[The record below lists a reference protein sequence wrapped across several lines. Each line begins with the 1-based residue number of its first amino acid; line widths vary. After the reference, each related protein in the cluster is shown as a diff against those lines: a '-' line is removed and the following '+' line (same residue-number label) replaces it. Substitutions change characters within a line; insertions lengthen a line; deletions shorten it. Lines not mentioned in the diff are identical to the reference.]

1 MRYGIVAAIYLKELR
16 ETLRD
21 RRTLMF
27 ALVVPMLLYPL
38 LIIGMSR
45 FQESLDQQSRVRTAR
60 LTVLGEIP
68 PGLREELRSRNFEVQ
83 PVDAAAKGLTDR
95 LAKSEFQ
102 PFERMPDP
110 EEPGAEK
117 KREKLREA
125 SDSHP
130 LLVAVRPIV
139 LDRKTDLVLAFWPL
153 AEKDGFWHAAILF
166 DSVRQDSRR
175 ASTRLQSALDS
186 FRRRMLAQRET
197 DRGLAHGF
205 TRGVEFASRDV
216 APRARRSGFGLG
228 AVLPFLLLSI
238 TATAGFYRAV
248 DATAGEKERN
258 TMQTLL
264 CAPVRSI
271 EIVLGKFVAI
281 STVTLLAA
289 AANIASLGLTFA
301 NLSKMAPDMAL
312 SAVQYI
318 LVFLVLIPITLLS
331 SALFLGVGVFA
342 RDFKDGQNLLTP
354 VMMLTLLP
362 AAVSMLPGV
371 ETNVYTL
378 MAPVVNV
385 VLLIKALL
393 VGEAKADQ
401 IFLTLISSTAY
412 AGLALAFAA
421 RVFERDAL
429 LTGGKDTFRGLFG
442 LDSKRR
448 EITPSLSFTA
458 FSVVLVLL
466 FYGSVIPKLPVEYLL
481 LVAEYGLILAPSI
494 LLVVL
499 LRLPMART
507 LALRWPGWRPML
519 AGVLVGASGW
529 TVASAFVRLLP
540 PPESLRKAL
549 EKILLVDRADVP
561 LYVVLFVAA
570 ITPALCEEIFF
581 RGLLQGGFQKLGM
594 WAAVL
599 TTAVLFGVAH
609 GSIYRMLPVTVLGVA
624 FGLLAWHSRSVFP
637 GVAAHAVNN
646 GIFAV
651 IAAYPPLRQWATE
664 QKLLFIPWSWT
675 AAGAVVLALGLYLA
689 MRQRQVSTPAVIN
702 EERA

>member
-27 ALVVPMLLYPL
+27 ALVLPILLYPL

-68 PGLREELRSRNFEVQ
+68 TGLMEELRVRNFEVQ
-83 PVDAAAKGLTDR
+83 PNDGAPKGLGER
-95 LAKSEFQ
+95 LAKSEFL

-117 KREKLREA
+117 KREKIRDA

-130 LLVAVRPIV
+130 LLVAVRPMV
-139 LDRKTDLVLAFWPL
+139 LDRKTDLVLALWPL
-153 AEKDGFWHAAILF
+153 ADKDGSWYAAILF

-175 ASTRLQSALDS
+175 ASARLQSAIDS
-186 FRRRMLAQRET
+186 YRRKMLAQREA
-197 DRGLAHGF
+197 DHGLTRGF
-205 TRGVEFASRDV
+205 TRGIEFASRDV
-216 APRARRSGFGLG
+216 ASRARRSGFGLG
-228 AVLPFLLLSI
+228 TVLPFLLLSI

-248 DATAGEKERN
+248 DTTAGEKERN

-271 EIVLGKFVAI
+271 EIVVGKFLAI

-289 AANIASLGLTFA
+289 GANIGSLSLSFA
-301 NLSKMAPDMAL
+301 NISRMTPDMTL
-312 SAVQYI
+312 SAVQYL
-318 LVFLVLIPITLLS
+318 LVFLVLIPITMLT

-354 VMMLTLLP
+354 VMMLTLMP
-362 AAVSMLPGV
+362 AALSMLPGV
-371 ETNVYTL
+371 EANIYTL

-393 VGEAKADQ
+393 VGEAKEDQ
-401 IFLTLISSTAY
+401 IFVTLISSTAY
-412 AGLALAFAA
+412 AVLALAFAA

-442 LDSKRR
+442 LDAKKR
-448 EITPSLSFTA
+448 EITPSLAFAA
-458 FSVVLVLL
+458 FSVVLVMI
-466 FYGSVIPKLPVEYLL
+466 FYGGVLPGWRIENLL
-481 LVAEYGLILAPSI
+481 LLIEYGLILTPSI

-499 LRLPMART
+499 LRLPVGQT

-540 PPESLRKAL
+540 PPESLRQAM
-549 EKILLVDRADVP
+549 EKILMVDRADVP

-570 ITPALCEEIFF
+570 ITPALCEEVFF
-581 RGLLQGGFQKLGM
+581 RGLIQGGFQKLGM

-599 TTAVLFGVAH
+599 ITGLLFGVAH
-609 GSIYRMLPVTVLGVA
+609 GSIYRMMPVTVLGIA

-637 GVAAHAVNN
+637 GVVAHAVNN

-651 IAAYPPLRQWATE
+651 LASYAPMRQWAAD

-689 MRQRQVSTPAVIN
+689 MRPREASAPTVVD